1 MYKSKVSQKN
11 HRFFCDTFV
20 GWFVKEFVLLCER
33 GILYFNLYRLDKK
46 ADIKSKKIWC
56 LFACMKKGCT
66 FAFRKCRRKT
76 SVFLQHMRTEKQIV
90 YTVIELEEKIE
101 TLYYY

>member
-1 MYKSKVSQKN
+1 MIILSGFMVTSFFSIVVFTSYVYKCFFAKV
-11 HRFFCDTFV
+11 
-20 GWFVKEFVLLCER
+20 EY
-33 GILYFNLYRLDKK
+33 I
-46 ADIKSKKIWC
+46 ADFAKST
-56 LFACMKKGCT
+56 LQ
-66 FAFRKCRRKT
+66 KCRRKT